1 MHMRSMQLWQLLA
14 WYSKQPQNANAYAK
28 TFVLNNIT
36 FSLWVKD
43 QTILVWNKELYFK
56 KSFMAPFYGWD
67 STALRLDPLWRGSLL
82 FTTKTTEIPGTHFI
96 NFEGWK
102 AESTFEPSSR
112 SFDFLFLLMQ
122 HNQSLIRFLY
132 FEFMFLTCSS
142 LSIILFCN

>member
-1 MHMRSMQLWQLLA
+1 MIVTKTMHMHSMQLWQLLT

-102 AESTFEPSSR
+102 AESTFEPSSG
-112 SFDFLFLLMQ
+112 FEHVTPGLGIQ
-122 HNQSLIRFLY
+122 HLY
-132 FEFMFLTCSS
+132 H
-142 LSIILFCN
+142 